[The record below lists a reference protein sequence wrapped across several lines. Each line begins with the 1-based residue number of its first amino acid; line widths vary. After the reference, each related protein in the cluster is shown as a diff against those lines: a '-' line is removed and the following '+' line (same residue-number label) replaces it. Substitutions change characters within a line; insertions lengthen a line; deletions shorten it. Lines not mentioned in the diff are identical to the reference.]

1 MHTDKQSAFG
11 PVPQDYRDGAK
22 RQSNLASEV
31 PVNATGSTKYQILG
45 IAKPTYYQKENK
57 YELIACG
64 DYNSYAIV
72 NI

>member
-1 MHTDKQSAFG
+1 M
-11 PVPQDYRDGAK
+11 
-22 RQSNLASEV
+22 ASEV